1 MDKYEYKDQDYDK
14 VIYEIPYLSG
24 CFYVFENKYTK
35 KVSFDDKIFMYLED
49 ADLTRRFL
57 EVHIT
62 AYYPVAHVYHHFT
75 KLTHKELKFK
85 WITVQSAFIYFN
97 KWGWLKSIY

>member
-35 KVSFDDKIFMYLED
+35 KKLVLMI
-49 ADLTRRFL
+49 RFL
-57 EVHIT
+57 CI
-62 AYYPVAHVYHHFT
+62 
-75 KLTHKELKFK
+75 
-85 WITVQSAFIYFN
+85 
-97 KWGWLKSIY
+97 

>member
-1 MDKYEYKDQDYDK
+1 MRSL
-14 VIYEIPYLSG
+14 IYPG

-57 EVHIT
+57 VSHYGLLPCCT
-62 AYYPVAHVYHHFT
+62 CLSSS

-85 WITVQSAFIYFN
+85 WITVQVLLLFISISGVGLKVFI
-97 KWGWLKSIY
+97 KWKYYVTGQWF